1 MGNDNINYTHTLHE
15 RVAVLETQMQ
25 DLKEIREKL
34 DQLLEL
40 KARGMGAM
48 GLVGLVIGS
57 GVLGLIA
64 TIFELFQHKGHL

>member
-1 MGNDNINYTHTLHE
+1 MEDSNLNYTFSLHE
-15 RVAVLETQMQ
+15 RIAVLETQMK
-25 DLKEIREKL
+25 DLAEIRGKL

-57 GVLGLIA
+57 GVLGLFA
-64 TIFELFQHKGHL
+64 TFFSLFRAHNHL